1 MYTRMIAHKLL
12 ESLEE
17 SPVLLLNG
25 ARQTGKSTLVKT
37 LLADTHTY
45 YTLDDLSVLNIVKSD
60 PVTFLESQPKP
71 IIIDE
76 IQRAPTLFTPLKQ
89 MADRKR
95 TPGQFV
101 LTGSANVL
109 SLPQLS
115 ESLAGR
121 MEIHT
126 LWPLS
131 QVELHHQSGNFI
143 DQAFNGALSLTKSPV
158 ASPVLMELILSGG
171 YPDVVK
177 RTTESKRNNW
187 CASYLQT
194 LLQRDVRDLAHV
206 ERLTELP
213 KLLHLLAARVGNL
226 LNTSELSRSGG
237 LPNTTLKR
245 YLSLLETLYLYVTL
259 PPWSGN
265 LSKRLVKAPKLYLN
279 DTRLLG
285 YLLGMNQAH
294 MLAKRAI
301 FGHVLENF
309 VVMELKKQQTWATTR
324 TGMYH
329 YRTHAGEEIDIILE
343 AFNGD
348 VVAIEVKA
356 TQIVGPRDFKHLR
369 NLQHHRADKNTQG
382 FVMYMGQE
390 VIPFAKDLTAI
401 PIANLWKV

>member
-1 MYTRMIAHKLL
+1 MYERMIAHKVL

-25 ARQTGKSTLVKT
+25 ARQTGKSTLVRT
-37 LLADTHTY
+37 LLEETHTY
-45 YTLDDLSVLNIVKSD
+45 YTLDDLSILNLVNED
-60 PVTFLESQPKP
+60 PVTFLESQSKP

-76 IQRAPTLFTPLKQ
+76 IQRAPILFTPLKQ
-89 MADRKR
+89 IVDRQR
-95 TPGQFV
+95 ISGQFV

-109 SLPQLS
+109 SLPHLS

-131 QVELHHQSGNFI
+131 QVELQHRSNNFI
-143 DQAFNGALSLTKSPV
+143 DHVFNGTLPLVRSDVTTPA
-158 ASPVLMELILSGG
+158 LMEMILSGG
-171 YPDVVK
+171 YPDVIK
-177 RTTESKRNNW
+177 RQTESKRNNW

-194 LLQRDVRDLAHV
+194 LLQRDVRDLTHV
-206 ERLTELP
+206 ERLKEMP
-213 KLLHLLAARVGNL
+213 QLLQLLAARVGNL
-226 LNTSELSRSGG
+226 LNLSELSRSCG

-245 YLSLLETLYLYVTL
+245 YLTLLETLYLYITL

-265 LSKRLVKAPKLYLN
+265 LTKRLVKAPKLYLN

-294 MLAKRAI
+294 MLAKRTI

-309 VVMELKKQQTWATTR
+309 VVMELKKQQTWAMTR

-329 YRTHAGEEIDIILE
+329 YRTHAGEEVDIVLE

-356 TQIVGPRDFKHLR
+356 TQTVGPGDFKNLR
-369 NLQHHRADKNTQG
+369 ALQRARTDKNIQG

-390 VIPFAKDLTAI
+390 VIPVTKQLTAI
-401 PIANLWKV
+401 PIASLWKV